1 MGLMNF
7 ISLEMERFLD
17 PAMAERVPASRTNEL
32 APAAQAQQKRAR
44 GWVTECAAQQTRAS
58 MMVVRVPPWVAAAL
72 QSADAFKIRAEYS
85 GRFMQDF
92 SMQPRWHLLP
102 HPAGQPTK
110 MSLSFCGSEA

>member
-17 PAMAERVPASRTNEL
+17 PAMAERVPASCTNEL

-58 MMVVRVPPWVAAAL
+58 MMVVRVPPWVEAAL
-72 QSADAFKIRAEYS
+72 QSADALKICAEYS
-85 GRFMQDF
+85 GRCVQNF
-92 SMQPRWHLLP
+92 SMQPRLHPLP
-102 HPAGQPTK
+102 HPEGQPAK
-110 MSLSFCGSEA
+110 MSSCGSEA